1 MNYAIK
7 AVIPSRSSRYQ
18 TLRRYEMCD
27 GNVKFEEYW
36 ICMRQK
42 ITEAVVERDST
53 APSKGA
59 ATLQSCDELVQM
71 QDCVVAAE
79 QLKVAPKSVW
89 LDWRIKR
96 VGVWG
101 NAVIKKNHGTAQLRL
116 R

>member
-1 MNYAIK
+1 MQAMNYTIQ
-7 AVIPSRSSRYQ
+7 AVIPSWSSRYQ

-42 ITEAVVERDST
+42 ITEAIVECDRA

-71 QDCVVAAE
+71 QDCIVAAE

-89 LDWRIKR
+89 LDWRINGSGSGETR
-96 VGVWG
+96 
-101 NAVIKKNHGTAQLRL
+101 
-116 R
+116 